1 MNYLEEEIDEALNT
15 LKIEHKKIVER
26 KIDQLIKSLTKK
38 YFKTESTILDAMEF
52 NETKIEHNPN
62 FWQEIKNRIKK
73 PDLILLVFDTD
84 YRAWNINNSQDLES
98 LIGETTGYPFWLTDR
113 NLTFLLHLD
122 DHDCIISA

>member
-15 LKIEHKKIVER
+15 LKIERKKIVKRE
-26 KIDQLIKSLTKK
+26 IDQLIKSLTKK

-52 NETKIEHNPN
+52 NETETEHNPS
-62 FWQEIKNRIKK
+62 FWQEIENRVKK

-84 YRAWNINNSQDLES
+84 YRAWIINNSQDLEP
-98 LIGETTGYPFWLTDR
+98 LIGETTGYLFWLIDR

-122 DHDCIISA
+122 HHDCIISA